1 MGRERTIYYEK
12 APRRFLSGRGEPL
25 KVSSRGEYALRAL
38 IVLGSQ
44 TYGSVVSIADI
55 SQKTLVPIPYLE
67 QILLQMKRL
76 GFVKSK
82 RGKHGGYALRLQS
95 GEIIIGE
102 VIRHLE
108 GPLAP
113 IGCVSVTAY
122 EACPLEEGCLL
133 KPLWA
138 LVRDTV
144 AQVLDQTTLQDL
156 LEGRV
161 PHHSSE

>member
-1 MGRERTIYYEK
+1 M
-12 APRRFLSGRGEPL
+12 

-44 TYGSVVSIADI
+44 TPGSVVSIADI

-67 QILLQMKRL
+67 QILLQIKKL
-76 GFVKSK
+76 GFVRSK
-82 RGKHGGYALRLQS
+82 RGMHGGYALRLQPD
-95 GEIIIGE
+95 EIVIGE
-102 VIRHLE
+102 VIRRLE

-122 EACPLEEGCLL
+122 EACPLEKGCLL

-138 LVRDTV
+138 LVRDIV
-144 AQVLDQTTLQDL
+144 AQVLDQTTLEDL
-156 LEGRV
+156 LEGRI
-161 PHHSSE
+161 PRHSWERD